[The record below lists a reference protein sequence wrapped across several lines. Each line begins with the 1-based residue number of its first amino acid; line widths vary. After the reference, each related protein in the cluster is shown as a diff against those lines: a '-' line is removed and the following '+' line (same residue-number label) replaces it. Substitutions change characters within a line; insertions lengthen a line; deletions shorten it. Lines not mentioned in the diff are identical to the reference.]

1 MRNVSTK
8 NINGAKYLFLFENIN
23 LQKHLATNLQS
34 AFFCRFYQYK
44 FKYAKKFY
52 VGLGGRLMSIILD
65 NKKTMENI
73 QELLEYLSG
82 IVNGARYNIEIACE
96 EDKEND
102 IRIYLINNLERDFDA
117 NFITTTS
124 ILKMDDSKSSVDS
137 KKYESRMIDLLD
149 KSNEETM
156 FLIEMFDCINKLDK
170 EDRCI
175 LIKREILNYTREEV
189 KNEMNISTNSYY
201 KRLREAKYRLALLIP
216 DAIMIK
222 EI

>member
-1 MRNVSTK
+1 
-8 NINGAKYLFLFENIN
+8 
-23 LQKHLATNLQS
+23 
-34 AFFCRFYQYK
+34 
-44 FKYAKKFY
+44 
-52 VGLGGRLMSIILD
+52 MSIILD

-137 KKYESRMIDLLD
+137 KKYES
-149 KSNEETM
+149 
-156 FLIEMFDCINKLDK
+156 
-170 EDRCI
+170 
-175 LIKREILNYTREEV
+175 
-189 KNEMNISTNSYY
+189 
-201 KRLREAKYRLALLIP
+201 
-216 DAIMIK
+216 
-222 EI
+222 

>member
-1 MRNVSTK
+1 
-8 NINGAKYLFLFENIN
+8 
-23 LQKHLATNLQS
+23 
-34 AFFCRFYQYK
+34 
-44 FKYAKKFY
+44 
-52 VGLGGRLMSIILD
+52 MSIILD

-102 IRIYLINNLERDFDA
+102 IRIYLIDNLERDFDA
-117 NFITTTS
+117 NFIITTS

-149 KSNEETM
+149 KSNEET
-156 FLIEMFDCINKLDK
+156 
-170 EDRCI
+170 CI

>member
-1 MRNVSTK
+1 
-8 NINGAKYLFLFENIN
+8 
-23 LQKHLATNLQS
+23 
-34 AFFCRFYQYK
+34 
-44 FKYAKKFY
+44 
-52 VGLGGRLMSIILD
+52 
-65 NKKTMENI
+65 
-73 QELLEYLSG
+73 
-82 IVNGARYNIEIACE
+82 
-96 EDKEND
+96 
-102 IRIYLINNLERDFDA
+102 
-117 NFITTTS
+117 
-124 ILKMDDSKSSVDS
+124 MDDSKSSLES

>member
-1 MRNVSTK
+1 MQIICKV
-8 NINGAKYLFLFENIN
+8 L
-23 LQKHLATNLQS
+23 
-34 AFFCRFYQYK
+34 FCRFYQYK

-102 IRIYLINNLERDFDA
+102 IRIYLIDNLERDFDA

-149 KSNEETM
+149 KSNGR
-156 FLIEMFDCINKLDK
+156 N
-170 EDRCI
+170 
-175 LIKREILNYTREEV
+175 NV
-189 KNEMNISTNSYY
+189 SY
-201 KRLREAKYRLALLIP
+201 RNV
-216 DAIMIK
+216 
-222 EI
+222 

>member
-1 MRNVSTK
+1 
-8 NINGAKYLFLFENIN
+8 
-23 LQKHLATNLQS
+23 
-34 AFFCRFYQYK
+34 
-44 FKYAKKFY
+44 
-52 VGLGGRLMSIILD
+52 MSIILD

-102 IRIYLINNLERDFDA
+102 IRIYLIDNLERDFDA

-149 KSNEETM
+149 KANEETM

>member
-1 MRNVSTK
+1 
-8 NINGAKYLFLFENIN
+8 
-23 LQKHLATNLQS
+23 
-34 AFFCRFYQYK
+34 
-44 FKYAKKFY
+44 
-52 VGLGGRLMSIILD
+52 MSIILD

-73 QELLEYLSG
+73 QESLEYLSG

-102 IRIYLINNLERDFDA
+102 IRIYLIDNLERDFDA

-137 KKYESRMIDLLD
+137 NKYESRMIDLLD